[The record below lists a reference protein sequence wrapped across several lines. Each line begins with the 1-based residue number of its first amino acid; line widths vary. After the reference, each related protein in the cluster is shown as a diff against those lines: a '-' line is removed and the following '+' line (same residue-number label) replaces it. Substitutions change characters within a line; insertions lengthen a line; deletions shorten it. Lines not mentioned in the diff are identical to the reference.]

1 MVFVATGKKELVGFL
16 AEKTGAT
23 QKQTTE
29 FIDAFTETVGEK
41 LATGEKVQLV
51 GFGTF
56 LTRKSEARQGRN
68 PATGEAIS
76 IPSSVVPAFKPGKG
90 LKEKVN
96 S

>member
-1 MVFVATGKKELVGFL
+1 MATGKKELVGII
-16 AEKTGAT
+16 AEKTGST
-23 QKQTTE
+23 QKQATE

-41 LATGEKVQLV
+41 HATGDKVQLV

-56 LTRKSEARQGRN
+56 MARKREARQGRS
-68 PATGEAIS
+68 PATGEVIT

-90 LKEKVN
+90 LKEKVKVN